1 MLQNNQTMASLCL
14 LLQALTKGMGVFAKV
29 VGTWD
34 VSHLLT
40 HLGVSKILCYIFRG
54 EDFYL
59 CDCSLR
65 FLGLKHHS
73 FYAKVR
79 LRLCVSGVLGQY

>member
-40 HLGVSKILCYIFRG
+40 HLGVSKTLCYIFR
-54 EDFYL
+54 
-59 CDCSLR
+59 
-65 FLGLKHHS
+65 
-73 FYAKVR
+73 
-79 LRLCVSGVLGQY
+79 